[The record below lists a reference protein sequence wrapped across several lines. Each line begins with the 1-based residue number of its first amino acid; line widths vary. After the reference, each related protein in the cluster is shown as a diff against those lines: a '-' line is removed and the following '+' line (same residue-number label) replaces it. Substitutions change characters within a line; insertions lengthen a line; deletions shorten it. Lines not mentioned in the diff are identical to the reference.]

1 MNKQTVAVFFTCIV
15 TILPAFGQEKPV
27 APSESSSAPQA
38 GQPASQPQESE
49 PLTVDDFGTD
59 LDLEVR
65 VLLGQKAGVVGTL
78 PADLDDMRDVLQHKF
93 NYTTYS
99 LWNTLHVVAWPGEQT
114 VVQVVPGHYLVVET
128 LAADAARGI
137 VKARVSV
144 CRDEGEPA
152 VRREFLAGQQG
163 AVEVT
168 HAPRVSAQ
176 PPDLLSS
183 PMTVTRTD
191 WKVIGGVELWLSAD
205 GERLRST
212 LPGKTLMNA
221 GSPEE
226 IGQTKRFLIVGVKIA
241 E

>member
-1 MNKQTVAVFFTCIV
+1 MNKRIFAVFFACIV
-15 TILPAFGQEKPV
+15 LILPAFGQEKPA
-27 APSESSSAPQA
+27 APSQPPSAPQVE
-38 GQPASQPQESE
+38 QPAAQPQESR
-49 PLTVDDFGTD
+49 PLTVDDFGAD

-65 VLLGQKAGVVGTL
+65 VLLGQKAGLVGAL
-78 PADLDDMRDVLQHKF
+78 PPDLNDMRDVLQDRF

-114 VVQVVPGHYLVVET
+114 VVQVVPGHYLAVET

-144 CRDEGEPA
+144 CRDEGEPG

-163 AVEVT
+163 AVEV
-168 HAPRVSAQ
+168 AQQPRHSAQ

-191 WKVIGGVELWLSAD
+191 WKAIGGVELWLSAD

-221 GSPEE
+221 GNSEE
-226 IGQTKRFLIVGVKIA
+226 IGQTKRFLIVAVKIV